1 MYGQGMNDREKKY
14 IYIIDEKWQRK
25 THKLSATPPIR
36 FNQGMVEKQF
46 IVNQTT
52 ICPMFS

>member
-1 MYGQGMNDREKKY
+1 MNDREKKKIYIY